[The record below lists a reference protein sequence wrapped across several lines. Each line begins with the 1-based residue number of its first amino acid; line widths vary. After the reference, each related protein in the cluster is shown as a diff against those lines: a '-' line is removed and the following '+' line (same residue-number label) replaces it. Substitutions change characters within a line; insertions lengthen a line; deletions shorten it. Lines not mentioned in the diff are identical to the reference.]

1 MKESH
6 APVLLILEGTY
17 PWYRGGVSEWIH
29 QYLKYNPRQL
39 FNIIQIVT
47 DEYRYTPVDEAL
59 YEIPDHV
66 QKFERVSSPELS
78 GEWENEL
85 YRWIKSVEKQLSLFV
100 EECGFIHIVN
110 TGFAGWLGKELASH
124 FEKPLVLTE
133 HALYWKE
140 VVMGAVA
147 LECGHKVPEEKNK
160 KEAFG
165 KMFRLMA
172 AAIYSTSD
180 VIVSVSKS
188 NIPEQKKLGAR
199 DVHYIPNGILASR
212 LKQSFPEQSSTLT
225 IGWIGRCA
233 EMKNPM
239 KFFNV
244 VSTFDQYKVDNVEF
258 IMLTCDAGESQL
270 EQRVGAREREFDNL
284 EVIWNRSSEDF
295 IDQMDA
301 LCITSHNESQPLV
314 LLEAIGRKILP
325 VGWRTGDVTP
335 EYGLIL
341 EPEATTGELV
351 KSVLELWQKP
361 QEWTRMVENRFIN
374 IQAHHT
380 WEKIFNNYHSL
391 FLQL

>member
-1 MKESH
+1 
-6 APVLLILEGTY
+6 
-17 PWYRGGVSEWIH
+17 
-29 QYLKYNPRQL
+29 
-39 FNIIQIVT
+39 
-47 DEYRYTPVDEAL
+47 
-59 YEIPDHV
+59 
-66 QKFERVSSPELS
+66 
-78 GEWENEL
+78 
-85 YRWIKSVEKQLSLFV
+85 
-100 EECGFIHIVN
+100 
-110 TGFAGWLGKELASH
+110 
-124 FEKPLVLTE
+124 
-133 HALYWKE
+133 
-140 VVMGAVA
+140 MGAVA